1 MSLISLA
8 PAIPAQATAPALEFP
23 VATPV
28 SAASG
33 STATSSTATSST
45 ATTSAAAVVITGAV
59 TVTVTDRLTEADL
72 VNWSRLVATSIGG
85 DVAQLP
91 EWARLRGTV
100 GFGARYVL
108 VHADG
113 ALLGGAQ
120 VLERRLPLLGR
131 VGYVPYGPVVS
142 RDLVDPSAVR
152 TALADALVGLAHSG
166 TRMLF
171 VQPPSGGEAVSHE
184 LLARG
189 FRTSDANIAPAQ
201 TLRLYLHH
209 DLTELRAGLS
219 KRLRT
224 WTNRWESR
232 GVTVRVG
239 TEADVPVLAAL
250 VARSG
255 EHQGFAAVT
264 EDYLTALVRDLGPN
278 AVFFI
283 GELDGKPVAAA
294 LFTRFAESLKL
305 RFAGMDRDDA
315 VSRSNVPAAVQWFAI
330 RWAKRAGLRW
340 FDFGGIS
347 AESADALFAGQPRDA
362 LRGVDRFKASFGGE
376 PHRSPQAVELIASPV
391 LRAGYDLSR
400 RWGFGRRAIELAKA
414 VLRTGRLR

>member
-28 SAASG
+28 SAASDG
-33 STATSSTATSST
+33 TAASGTAVTVT
-45 ATTSAAAVVITGAV
+45 AGAVAVVLTGAV
-59 TVTVTDRLTEADL
+59 TVTVTDRPTEADL
-72 VNWSRLVATSIGG
+72 ADWTRLVATSIGG

-189 FRTSDANIAPAQ
+189 FR
-201 TLRLYLHH
+201 R
-209 DLTELRAGLS
+209 
-219 KRLRT
+219 
-224 WTNRWESR
+224 
-232 GVTVRVG
+232 
-239 TEADVPVLAAL
+239 
-250 VARSG
+250 
-255 EHQGFAAVT
+255 
-264 EDYLTALVRDLGPN
+264 
-278 AVFFI
+278 
-283 GELDGKPVAAA
+283 
-294 LFTRFAESLKL
+294 
-305 RFAGMDRDDA
+305 
-315 VSRSNVPAAVQWFAI
+315 
-330 RWAKRAGLRW
+330 
-340 FDFGGIS
+340 
-347 AESADALFAGQPRDA
+347 
-362 LRGVDRFKASFGGE
+362 
-376 PHRSPQAVELIASPV
+376 
-391 LRAGYDLSR
+391 
-400 RWGFGRRAIELAKA
+400 
-414 VLRTGRLR
+414 

>member
-1 MSLISLA
+1 MSPISLA
-8 PAIPAQATAPALEFP
+8 SAIPTQATAPALESDP
-23 VATPV
+23 AAPAS
-28 SAASG
+28 SAG
-33 STATSSTATSST
+33 SSSAIGSAISS
-45 ATTSAAAVVITGAV
+45 AISSAI
-59 TVTVTDRLTEADL
+59 TVTVTDRPTPAALAD
-72 VNWSRLVATSIGG
+72 WSRLVSTSIGG

-91 EWARLRGTV
+91 EWARLRGSV

-108 VHADG
+108 VHAGPGG

-120 VLERRLPLLGR
+120 VLERPLPLLGR

-142 RDLVDPSAVR
+142 SDLTDPSEVR
-152 TALADALVGLAHSG
+152 AALCDALVGLAHSG

-171 VQPPSGGEAVSHE
+171 VQPPSGGEAVSRE

-189 FRTSDANIAPAQ
+189 FRGSDANIAPAQ

-209 DLTELRAGLS
+209 DLTELRVGLS

-239 TEADVPVLAAL
+239 TEADVPVLAGL

-255 EHQGFAAVT
+255 EHQGFAAVS
-264 EDYLTALVRDLGPN
+264 EDYLATLVRELGPS

-294 LFTRFAESLKL
+294 LFTRYAESLKL

-315 VSRSNVPAAVQWFAI
+315 VSRSNVPAAVQWYAI
-330 RWAKRAGLRW
+330 GWAKRAGLRW
-340 FDFGGIS
+340 FDFGGVS
-347 AESADALFAGQPRDA
+347 AESADALFAGQPRDS

-376 PHRSPQAVELIASPV
+376 PHRGPRAVELISSPV

-400 RWGFGRRAIELAKA
+400 RWAFGRRAIELAKA